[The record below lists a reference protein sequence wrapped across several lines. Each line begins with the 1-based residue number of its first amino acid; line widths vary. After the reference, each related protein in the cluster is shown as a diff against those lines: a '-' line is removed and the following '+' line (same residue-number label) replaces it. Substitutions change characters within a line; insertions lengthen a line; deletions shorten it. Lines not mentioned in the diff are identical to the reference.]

1 MGVASLTIRKYRT
14 IDLIIFSAI
23 ACVLDVLIGRFG
35 LFGGRQYFGLSTV
48 FVLVC
53 YVRWGKYGLIANG
66 VVLLV
71 NSIVNFVDFRI
82 AVAHGVGILALA
94 VALGLVQWSALRVR
108 RPGLGAASLYFIVA
122 YATMFLV
129 EFGLLVL
136 LGRGLPLID
145 YAVNRI
151 FDVILGWGL
160 LVIITLQKEIL
171 VPMNLYIQEN
181 SEGK

>member
-1 MGVASLTIRKYRT
+1 MTIRKYRT
-14 IDLIIFSAI
+14 IDLVIFTAI
-23 ACVLDVLIGRFG
+23 ACILDVLIGRFG

-48 FVLVC
+48 FILVC

-66 VVLLV
+66 IVLLV
-71 NSIVNFVDFRI
+71 NSVVNYVDLPVAI
-82 AVAHGVGILALA
+82 AHAAGILGLSIAL
-94 VALGLVQWSALRVR
+94 VLLEWSALRVR
-108 RPGLGAASLYFIVA
+108 RPGLGAVSVYFFAA
-122 YATMFLV
+122 YVVMFFV
-129 EFGLLVL
+129 EFGMLVA

-151 FDVILGWGL
+151 FDLILGWGL
-160 LVIITLQKEIL
+160 LVIIALQKDIL